1 MKCMNKIL
9 RLKRSLRFSPL
20 PIVVEIMWAS
30 RMSSFATVGW
40 TCASLPVS
48 SLGTDCRGAVTT
60 VLTVSAS
67 LEVATNPLTVDHS
80 SA

>member
-1 MKCMNKIL
+1 
-9 RLKRSLRFSPL
+9 
-20 PIVVEIMWAS
+20 MWAS

-67 LEVATNPLTVDHS
+67 LEVATDPLTVDHS